1 MMKWTNIIRCC
12 EYCFVER
19 LFGNAGR
26 DKDTGTPMHA
36 PFERNRLTM
45 SVFTIST
52 GFQAAW
58 CVVALSVTIPLCLFF
73 SPVVSIP
80 SFVVPFTSIFLM
92 QKMLGPLSAWWTLQ
106 FKDGALAAVQQD
118 GLKLKDVPKRFQNDR
133 EIVRE
138 AVRQNVQAFELA
150 SAEWKNDQG
159 MVREA
164 VKQNGLALAF
174 ASAGGRTT
182 GRWCARPLCN
192 MALGIKIVGDG
203 FLSIMSGEI
212 SRGVRLEELER

>member
-1 MMKWTNIIRCC
+1 MMKRTNILRCC
-12 EYCFVER
+12 EYCFVEG
-19 LFGNAGR
+19 LFGDAGR
-26 DKDTGTPMHA
+26 DKETGTPMHA

-80 SFVVPFTSIFLM
+80 SFVVPFASIFLM

-118 GLKLKDVPKRFQNDR
+118 GSALQYAAESLQDERY
-133 EIVRE
+133 IV
-138 AVRQNVQAFELA
+138 LA
-150 SAEWKNDQG
+150 
-159 MVREA
+159 A
-164 VKQNGLALAF
+164 VKRNGY
-174 ASAGGRTT
+174 
-182 GRWCARPLCN
+182 
-192 MALGIKIVGDG
+192 
-203 FLSIMSGEI
+203 
-212 SRGVRLEELER
+212 VRH

>member
-1 MMKWTNIIRCC
+1 MISFDNDDYYDYVTTYDEIYKNILRCC
-12 EYCFVER
+12 EYSFLER

-58 CVVALSVTIPLCLFF
+58 CVLALSVTIPLCLFF

-80 SFVVPFTSIFLM
+80 SFVVPFASIFLM

-118 GLKLKDVPKRFQNDR
+118 GLKLKDVPKRFHNDQ
-133 EIVRE
+133 EMVRE
-138 AVRQNVQAFELA
+138 AVRQNGLALELA
-150 SAEWKNDQG
+150 SLEWHQ
-159 MVREA
+159 
-164 VKQNGLALAF
+164 
-174 ASAGGRTT
+174 
-182 GRWCARPLCN
+182 P
-192 MALGIKIVGDG
+192 
-203 FLSIMSGEI
+203 
-212 SRGVRLEELER
+212 

>member
-1 MMKWTNIIRCC
+1 MISFDNDDYNDYVTTNDEIYKNILRCC
-12 EYCFVER
+12 EYSFLER

-80 SFVVPFTSIFLM
+80 SFVVPFASIFLM
-92 QKMLGPLSAWWTLQ
+92 QEMLGPLSAWWTLQ

-118 GLKLKDVPKRFQNDR
+118 GMKLKDVPKRFQNDR

-138 AVRQNVQAFELA
+138 AVWQNLVHPKYGLRVME
-150 SAEWKNDQG
+150 SAVWK
-159 MVREA
+159 RRTKRKAA
-164 VKQNGLALAF
+164 VGSSSAALSGATDTT
-174 ASAGGRTT
+174 TT
-182 GRWCARPLCN
+182 G
-192 MALGIKIVGDG
+192 
-203 FLSIMSGEI
+203 
-212 SRGVRLEELER
+212 

>member
-1 MMKWTNIIRCC
+1 MTIIMITKRSIMKWTNILRCC

-45 SVFTIST
+45 SVFSIST

-80 SFVVPFTSIFLM
+80 LFVVVTH
-92 QKMLGPLSAWWTLQ
+92 
-106 FKDGALAAVQQD
+106 DLARIRSPV
-118 GLKLKDVPKRFQNDR
+118 
-133 EIVRE
+133 
-138 AVRQNVQAFELA
+138 
-150 SAEWKNDQG
+150 W
-159 MVREA
+159 
-164 VKQNGLALAF
+164 
-174 ASAGGRTT
+174 GRDADTQCSS
-182 GRWCARPLCN
+182 WL
-192 MALGIKIVGDG
+192 
-203 FLSIMSGEI
+203 
-212 SRGVRLEELER
+212 

>member
-1 MMKWTNIIRCC
+1 MRIVGGDNSIHYSCSILSCVLISFDNDDYNDYVTTNDEIYKNILRCC
-12 EYCFVER
+12 EYSFLER

-80 SFVVPFTSIFLM
+80 SFVVPFASIFLM
-92 QKMLGPLSAWWTLQ
+92 QEMLGPLMCRCISFAKQ
-106 FKDGALAAVQQD
+106 H
-118 GLKLKDVPKRFQNDR
+118 
-133 EIVRE
+133 
-138 AVRQNVQAFELA
+138 VRQWLVEKWASPQSDFLLLVQKKAH
-150 SAEWKNDQG
+150 S
-159 MVREA
+159 
-164 VKQNGLALAF
+164 
-174 ASAGGRTT
+174 
-182 GRWCARPLCN
+182 
-192 MALGIKIVGDG
+192 
-203 FLSIMSGEI
+203 
-212 SRGVRLEELER
+212 